1 MVDNIEKITE
11 KEEEEIVNTKSESQ
25 ELSLVLDALPL
36 DASNN
41 DLARKL
47 ISEENLDVIKDITK
61 KFSINQTKKNVLRI
75 IKLNNLL
82 DKVNDQAIERFEKK
96 PGDINTTDLIKY
108 MQVVQDSID
117 KSQKYIENI
126 DTSPMI
132 QLNRQENTV
141 NINVGS
147 ELDRESKEKVIEA
160 INALLVQ
167 AKTTDKTT
175 EESNTIEVET
185 INDEKEGN

>member
-1 MVDNIEKITE
+1 MVDNIEKIIE
-11 KEEEEIVNTKSESQ
+11 KEEEIDNIKSESQ
-25 ELSLVLDALPL
+25 DLSLALDVLPL

-82 DKVNDQAIERFEKK
+82 DKVNDQAIERFEKR

-132 QLNRQENTV
+132 QLNKQENTV

-160 INALLVQ
+160 INALLTQV
-167 AKTTDKTT
+167 KTTDKTT